1 MSNADAIAV
10 WIHPRSHRNAVEG
23 MRDDAVVIRLTAPPV
38 NGAANRALVTFVAQ
52 HLGVRASE
60 VALVRGERSRRK
72 WVAVEALSAATLRC
86 RLLDTGLAA

>member
-1 MSNADAIAV
+1 MGNTDAIAV
-10 WIHPRSHRNAVEG
+10 WIHPRSHRNVVEG
-23 MRDDAVVIRLTAPPV
+23 MRNDAVLIRLTAPPV

-72 WVAVEALSAATLRC
+72 RIAVEGLPAATLRC
-86 RLLDTGLAA
+86 RLLDPGLAT